1 MQQTLWSP
9 YLRNMIT
16 ITAWEVSVLKV
27 CLVHIQYECG
37 KILTR
42 NTPNTGK
49 IMQTQG
55 NNYRIQSG
63 KVASFCDRH
72 KRNINWFHK
81 NTSLVYR
88 ITRELS
94 YYNFM
99 FWVLL
104 ARISGK
110 NQCLQKP
117 LFRIVLIVHFENI
130 SAHCSKM
137 KWGRIC
143 WW

>member
-1 MQQTLWSP
+1 MLQCCNFHCMDGV
-9 YLRNMIT
+9 R
-16 ITAWEVSVLKV
+16 
-27 CLVHIQYECG
+27 IQSECG

-55 NNYRIQSG
+55 NSYRIQSG
-63 KVASFCDRH
+63 KVACFCDRH
-72 KRNINWFHK
+72 KRNKNWFHK

-94 YYNFM
+94 YCNFM

-137 KWGRIC
+137 LATGKFVGKNLLMIIIKLTKLKY
-143 WW
+143 